1 MINLGQQTRTS
12 VAVLDRVGALW
23 CVPLIA
29 RPVGESATLRLKQ
42 YVQGVS
48 TPLVVLQNFP
58 SVDSQAH
65 AFIAA
70 RLQLQSCLF
79 NR

>member
-1 MINLGQQTRTS
+1 MGNLWIKHGN
-12 VAVLDRVGALW
+12 AVERNMLTCLITYKSPTGA
-23 CVPLIA
+23 P
-29 RPVGESATLRLKQ
+29 LRLQQ

-48 TPLVVLQNFP
+48 SPLVVLQNFP

-70 RLQLQSCLF
+70 RVAMAVVAVVA
-79 NR
+79 